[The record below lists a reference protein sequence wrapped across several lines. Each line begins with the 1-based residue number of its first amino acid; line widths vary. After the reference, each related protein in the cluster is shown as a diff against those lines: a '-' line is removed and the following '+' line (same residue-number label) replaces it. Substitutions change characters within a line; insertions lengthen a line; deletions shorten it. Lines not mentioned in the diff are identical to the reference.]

1 MLIINII
8 HTVTWLCIHI
18 TDICNYIPVFTME
31 YAEKS
36 SVISY
41 LCKKKYDIIMEEVI
55 KVDTIDQYN
64 KLFGLETLHPLIA
77 VVDLSKA
84 PVWPEHFRFNY
95 GVYCIY
101 LKDTKCGT
109 IRYGRQPYDYQ
120 EGSVIAFAPGQ
131 IANVNMERGMKPAG
145 LGLLFHSDLIKG
157 TSLGREIKQYSF
169 FSYDS
174 NEALHLSERERAIFT
189 DCLDKIGLE
198 LEHSIDK
205 HSKRLIATNIE
216 LLLDYCMRFY
226 DRQFETRSLVN
237 HDVLVRFE
245 HFMNEYMQ
253 DERLRQNGLP
263 TVRYFADKVC
273 LSPNYFGDLVKKE
286 SGKTAQEYIQ
296 DKIIDFA
303 KEQILGTNK
312 TISEIAFDMGFQ
324 YSQHF
329 NRVFKRS
336 VGYTPAEY
344 RRMQA

>member
-1 MLIINII
+1 MMFVHILRIFVILFRFSSRKMSNIHSEI
-8 HTVTWLCIHI
+8 LFLHQTKMI
-18 TDICNYIPVFTME
+18 DME
-31 YAEKS
+31 D
-36 SVISY
+36 VIR
-41 LCKKKYDIIMEEVI
+41 
-55 KVDTIDQYN
+55 VDTIDQYN
-64 KLFGLETLHPLIA
+64 KLFGLETLHPQVA

-101 LKDTKCGT
+101 LKDAQCGT
-109 IRYGRQPYDYQ
+109 IRYGCQTYDYQ

-131 IANVNMERGMKPAG
+131 IADVDMERGMKPSG
-145 LGLLFHSDLIKG
+145 LGLLFHPDLIRG

-169 FSYDS
+169 FSYRS
-174 NEALHLSERERAIFT
+174 NEALHLSKRERAIFT

-198 LEHSIDK
+198 LEHAIDK
-205 HSKRLIATNIE
+205 HSRRLIATNIE
-216 LLLDYCMRFY
+216 LLLDYCLRFY
-226 DRQFETRSLVN
+226 DRQFETRSTVN
-237 HDVLVRFE
+237 HDILQRFE
-245 HFMNEYMQ
+245 YLLDEYLQ

-296 DKIIDFA
+296 DRIIEIA

-312 TISEIAFDMGFQ
+312 TISEIAYELGFQ

-329 NRVFKRS
+329 NRVFKRN

-344 RRMQA
+344 RKAQA